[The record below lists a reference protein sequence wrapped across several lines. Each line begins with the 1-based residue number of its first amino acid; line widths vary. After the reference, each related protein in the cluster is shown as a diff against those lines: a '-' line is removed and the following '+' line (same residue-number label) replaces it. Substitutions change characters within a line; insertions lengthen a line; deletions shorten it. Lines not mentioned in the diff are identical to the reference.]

1 MVKNK
6 EELEAFYKR
15 QQEIDEWFETFMD
28 SLTDEEY
35 EWVDKELDKVWVST
49 LDSMNAEEIRGIAM
63 YFYKLGKESLT
74 WQDIR
79 EIVQNADNM
88 LDDPEARIAYQNH
101 NEEYYYKKVLESWKG
116 KCHL

>member
-63 YFYKLGKESLT
+63 YFYKLGLQDGNNKESLQT
-74 WQDIR
+74 RKQ
-79 EIVQNADNM
+79 EAD
-88 LDDPEARIAYQNH
+88 
-101 NEEYYYKKVLESWKG
+101 
-116 KCHL
+116 